1 MHYQA
6 EILADLLSAHGV
18 TDVFVSPGS
27 RNAPVI
33 QAVASRDDLR
43 VHVTVPD
50 ERSAAFVALGFA
62 SVSGHP
68 VALICTSGTALLDYA
83 PAVAEAFYRCIPLIV
98 VSADRPRAWIDQ
110 CDSQTIVQPSALAA
124 VVKRSYDVGPCS
136 HDLAE
141 ASWFVDRTVND
152 ALIQALTPPLG
163 PVHINMPVDGFR
175 SSSAYRR
182 QAARIGVLR
191 SRPDIEVSK
200 ARELAAMIKPPARVL
215 VLTTVAPPSGTVAK
229 ALGKLSGLPNVA
241 VVAEPLANIHGT
253 NVIYNPDAALAAASP
268 ESLDRLE
275 PEVLITVG
283 GPVISARIKKL
294 LRRNP
299 LVRHWDVGYRS
310 NTVDC
315 YNQLT
320 LRVDMDPGYFLRQL
334 ASAMQPYLSST
345 QSTFAGDWHVA
356 SRRGYSVVN
365 SIVARSQWSDLKAFA
380 TFMPMIPQR
389 WNIEL
394 SNGTTVRYACILGMN
409 RFHRCGGNRGTSGID
424 GSTSTA
430 VGAAMAYKGD
440 ATLLITGDM
449 SFLYDM
455 GGLAVANIPDNFRII
470 VLDNCGGG
478 IFRSIPATRSL
489 PVMPEMLA
497 MNGLHVPV
505 SSLAEGFGFEYFE
518 AADEK
523 GLRALWRDFENAS
536 RKAVLHISTP
546 PDASAAAYASLF
558 DHFSINHKQ
567 I

>member
-27 RNAPVI
+27 RNAPLI
-33 QAVASRDDLR
+33 QAVASRDDLK

-62 SVSGHP
+62 SVSSRP

-83 PAVAEAFYRCIPLIV
+83 PAVAEAFYRNIPLIV

-141 ASWFVDRTVND
+141 ASWFVDRTIND
-152 ALIQALTPPLG
+152 ALIEAMTPPLG

-175 SSSAYRR
+175 APAAYHRP
-182 QAARIGVLR
+182 AARIEVLR
-191 SRPDIEVSK
+191 SRPDLEVSK
-200 ARELAAMIKPPARVL
+200 ARELAAMIRPPVRVL
-215 VLTTVAPPSGTVAK
+215 VLATVAPPSGTLAK

-241 VVAEPLANIHGT
+241 VIAEPLANIHGS
-253 NVIYNPDAALAAASP
+253 NIIYNPDAALAAADSDY
-268 ESLDRLE
+268 LDRLV

-283 GPVISARIKKL
+283 GPVISARIKKF

-299 LVRHWDVGYRS
+299 LVRHWDVGFRS
-310 NTVDC
+310 STVDC

-320 LRVDMDPGYFLRQL
+320 MRVEMDPGYFLRQI
-334 ASAMQPYLSST
+334 ASAMQPYLTLDAST
-345 QSTFAGDWHVA
+345 YATDWQIG
-356 SRRGYSVVN
+356 SRKGYSVVN
-365 SIVARSQWSDLKAFA
+365 SIVARSPWSDLKAFA
-380 TFMPMIPQR
+380 TMLPLIPKR

-394 SNGTTVRYACILGMN
+394 SNGTTVRYACILGLS
-409 RFHRCGGNRGTSGID
+409 FPHRCEGNRGTSGID

-430 VGAAMAYKGD
+430 VGAAMAYKGGV
-440 ATLLITGDM
+440 TLLITGDM

-455 GGLAVANIPDNFRII
+455 GGLAVATAPDSLKII
-470 VLDNCGGG
+470 VLDNSGGG

-489 PVMPEMLA
+489 SVMPEMLA
-497 MNGLHVPV
+497 MNGLDVPV
-505 SSLAEGFGFEYFE
+505 GSLAEGFGFEYFE

-523 GLRALWRDFENAS
+523 SLRAVWREFEAAP
-536 RKAVLHISTP
+536 RKAILHISTP
-546 PDASAAAYASLF
+546 PEASAAAYASLF
-558 DHFSINHKQ
+558 DHFSIVPK
-567 I
+567 

>member
-18 TDVFVSPGS
+18 TDIFVSPGS
-27 RNAPVI
+27 RNAPLI
-33 QAVASRDDLR
+33 QAVASRDDLK

-62 SVSGHP
+62 SVSSRP

-83 PAVAEAFYRCIPLIV
+83 PAVAEAFYRNIPLIV

-141 ASWFVDRTVND
+141 ASWFVDRTIND
-152 ALIQALTPPLG
+152 ALIEAMTPPLG
-163 PVHINMPVDGFR
+163 PVHVNMPVDGFR
-175 SSSAYRR
+175 APAAYHRP
-182 QAARIGVLR
+182 APRIEVLR
-191 SRPDIEVSK
+191 SRPDLEVSK
-200 ARELAAMIKPPARVL
+200 ARELAAMLRPPVRVL
-215 VLTTVAPPSGTVAK
+215 VLATVAPPSGTLAK

-241 VVAEPLANIHGT
+241 VIAEPLANIHGS
-253 NVIYNPDAALAAASP
+253 NIIYNPDAALAAVDSDY
-268 ESLDRLE
+268 LDRLV

-283 GPVISARIKKL
+283 GPVISARIKKF

-310 NTVDC
+310 STVDC

-320 LRVDMDPGYFLRQL
+320 MRVEMDPGYFLRQI
-334 ASAMQPYLSST
+334 ASAMQPYLTLDAST
-345 QSTFAGDWHVA
+345 YATDWQIG
-356 SRRGYSVVN
+356 SRKGYSVVN
-365 SIVARSQWSDLKAFA
+365 SIVARSPWSDLKAFA
-380 TFMPMIPQR
+380 TMLPLIPKR

-394 SNGTTVRYACILGMN
+394 SNGTTVRYACILGLS
-409 RFHRCGGNRGTSGID
+409 FPHRCEGNRGTSGID

-430 VGAAMAYKGD
+430 VGAAMAYKGGV
-440 ATLLITGDM
+440 TLLITGDM

-455 GGLAVANIPDNFRII
+455 GGLAVATAPDSLKII
-470 VLDNCGGG
+470 VLDNSGGG

-489 PVMPEMLA
+489 SVMPEMLA
-497 MNGLHVPV
+497 MNGLDVPV
-505 SSLAEGFGFEYFE
+505 GSLAEGFGFEYFE

-523 GLRALWRDFENAS
+523 SLRAVWREFEAAP
-536 RKAVLHISTP
+536 RKAILHISTP
-546 PDASAAAYASLF
+546 PEASAAAYASLF
-558 DHFSINHKQ
+558 DHFSIVPK
-567 I
+567 

>member
-27 RNAPVI
+27 RNAPLI
-33 QAVASRDDLR
+33 QAVASRDDLK

-62 SVSGHP
+62 SVSSRP

-83 PAVAEAFYRCIPLIV
+83 PAVAEAFYRNIPLIV

-141 ASWFVDRTVND
+141 ASWFVDRTIND
-152 ALIQALTPPLG
+152 ALIEAMTPPLG

-175 SSSAYRR
+175 APAAYHRP
-182 QAARIGVLR
+182 AARIEVLR
-191 SRPDIEVSK
+191 SRPDLEVSK
-200 ARELAAMIKPPARVL
+200 ARELAAMIRPPVRVL
-215 VLTTVAPPSGTVAK
+215 VLATVAPPSGTLAK

-241 VVAEPLANIHGT
+241 VIAEPLANIHGS
-253 NVIYNPDAALAAASP
+253 NIIYNPDAALAAADSDY
-268 ESLDRLE
+268 LDRLV

-283 GPVISARIKKL
+283 GPVISARIKKF

-310 NTVDC
+310 STVDC

-320 LRVDMDPGYFLRQL
+320 MRVEMDPGYFLRQI
-334 ASAMQPYLSST
+334 ASAMQPYLTLDAST
-345 QSTFAGDWHVA
+345 YATDWQIG
-356 SRRGYSVVN
+356 SRKGYSVVN
-365 SIVARSQWSDLKAFA
+365 SIVARSPWSDLKAFA
-380 TFMPMIPQR
+380 TMLPLIPKR

-394 SNGTTVRYACILGMN
+394 SNGTTVRYACILGLS
-409 RFHRCGGNRGTSGID
+409 FPHRCEGNRGTSGID

-430 VGAAMAYKGD
+430 VGAAMAYKGGV
-440 ATLLITGDM
+440 TLLITGDM

-455 GGLAVANIPDNFRII
+455 GGLAVATAPDSLKII
-470 VLDNCGGG
+470 VLDNSG
-478 IFRSIPATRSL
+478 
-489 PVMPEMLA
+489 
-497 MNGLHVPV
+497 
-505 SSLAEGFGFEYFE
+505 
-518 AADEK
+518 
-523 GLRALWRDFENAS
+523 
-536 RKAVLHISTP
+536 
-546 PDASAAAYASLF
+546 
-558 DHFSINHKQ
+558 
-567 I
+567 

>member
-27 RNAPVI
+27 RNAPLI
-33 QAVASRDDLR
+33 QAVASRDDLK

-62 SVSGHP
+62 SVSSRP

-83 PAVAEAFYRCIPLIV
+83 PAVAEAFYRNIPLIV

-141 ASWFVDRTVND
+141 ASWFVDRAIND
-152 ALIQALTPPLG
+152 ALIEAMTPPLG

-175 SSSAYRR
+175 APAAYHRP
-182 QAARIGVLR
+182 AARIEVLR
-191 SRPDIEVSK
+191 SRPDLEVSK
-200 ARELAAMIKPPARVL
+200 ARELAAMIRPPVRVL
-215 VLTTVAPPSGTVAK
+215 VLATVAPPSGTLAK

-241 VVAEPLANIHGT
+241 VIAEPLANIHGS
-253 NVIYNPDAALAAASP
+253 NIIYNPDAALAAADSDY
-268 ESLDRLE
+268 LDRLV

-283 GPVISARIKKL
+283 GPVISARIKKF

-299 LVRHWDVGYRS
+299 LVRHWDVGFRS
-310 NTVDC
+310 STVDC

-320 LRVDMDPGYFLRQL
+320 MRAEMDPGYFLRQI
-334 ASAMQPYLSST
+334 ASAMQPYLTLDAST
-345 QSTFAGDWHVA
+345 YATDWQIG
-356 SRRGYSVVN
+356 SRKGYSVVN
-365 SIVARSQWSDLKAFA
+365 SIVARSPWSDLKAFA
-380 TFMPMIPQR
+380 TMLPLIPKR

-394 SNGTTVRYACILGMN
+394 SNGTTVRYACILGLS
-409 RFHRCGGNRGTSGID
+409 FPHRCEGNRGTSGID

-430 VGAAMAYKGD
+430 VGAAMAYKGGV
-440 ATLLITGDM
+440 TLLITGDM

-455 GGLAVANIPDNFRII
+455 GGLAVATAPDSLKII
-470 VLDNCGGG
+470 VLDNSGGG

-489 PVMPEMLA
+489 SVMPEMLA
-497 MNGLHVPV
+497 MNGLDVPV
-505 SSLAEGFGFEYFE
+505 GSLAEGFGFEYFE

-523 GLRALWRDFENAS
+523 SLRAVWREFEAAP
-536 RKAVLHISTP
+536 RKAILHISTP
-546 PDASAAAYASLF
+546 PEASAAAYASLF
-558 DHFSINHKQ
+558 DHFSIVPK
-567 I
+567 